1 MIKPVYL
8 YNKDKV
14 MDIKTEKKIISE
26 YKKGKSSLEIVK
38 IVGLSKPTI
47 LKVLHKHNLVRK
59 RDRCSSLNIKKDG
72 GKYYIIRKCP
82 KCGQDIKTTSKDRTI
97 ACRNYFNSINKN
109 SNCVKCM
116 SESFIG
122 EGNHFFGKTHK
133 KESLE
138 KISKSKK
145 GQNSGDKNHMKQE
158 KYRQMSR
165 DIMRSNWDNGIL
177 DRGVISEQMKQ
188 TQRSGK
194 IKSTIVSKKEKEI
207 VKELRKLGHKIIHSY
222 RVDSKVCD
230 VYIPSLNLIIEYFG
244 DYWHCNP
251 KKYEPNY
258 FNQKKN
264 KFAWEL
270 WDYDKKKLELIKS
283 YGYNLEVV
291 WEGDLKLNNK
301 LIEIIIESYVTKLTS
316 TP

>member
-1 MIKPVYL
+1 
-8 YNKDKV
+8 
-14 MDIKTEKKIISE
+14 MDIKIEKKIISE

-47 LKVLHKHNLVRK
+47 LKVLNKHNLVRK
-59 RDRCSSLNIKKDG
+59 RDRCSTLDINKEG
-72 GKYYIIRKCP
+72 ERYYITRKCP
-82 KCGQDIKTTSKDRTI
+82 KCDKDIKTTSKDKVI
-97 ACRNYFNSINKN
+97 ACRNYFNAIN
-109 SNCVKCM
+109 SHHNCVKCM

-122 EGNHFFGKTHK
+122 EGNHFFGKTHT
-133 KESLE
+133 KESLK
-138 KISKSKK
+138 KISKSKT
-145 GQNSGDKNHMKQE
+145 GQYTGDKNHMKQE

-177 DRGVISEQMKQ
+177 DKKVISEQMKQ

-194 IKSTIVSKKEKEI
+194 IKSGIVSKREKEI
-207 VKELRKLGHKIIHSY
+207 VKEIKQLGYKLIHSY
-222 RVDSKVCD
+222 RVDSKICD

-251 KKYEPNY
+251 KKYESDF
-258 FNQKKN
+258 FNKKKS

-270 WDYDKKKLELIKS
+270 WDYDKKKIDLIKS

-301 LIEIIIESYVTKLTS
+301 LIELIIENYVTKLTS

>member
-1 MIKPVYL
+1 
-8 YNKDKV
+8 

-38 IVGLSKPTI
+38 IVGLSKPII
-47 LKVLHKHNLVRK
+47 LKVLNKHNLVRK
-59 RDRCSSLNIKKDG
+59 RDRCSTLDIKKEG
-72 GKYYIIRKCP
+72 EKYYVTRKCP
-82 KCGQDIKTTSKDRTI
+82 NCGKDIKTTSKDKVI
-97 ACRNYFNSINKN
+97 ACRNHFNKLEGTSLCKPC
-109 SNCVKCM
+109 SLKLQV
-116 SESFIG
+116 G
-122 EGNHFFGKTHK
+122 EGNPFFGKTHTQK
-133 KESLE
+133 SLN
-138 KISKSKK
+138 KMSKSKK

-177 DRGVISEQMKQ
+177 DRKVISEQMKQ

-194 IKSTIVSKKEKEI
+194 IKSGIVSKREKEI
-207 VKELRKLGHKIIHSY
+207 VKEIKQLGYKLIHSY
-222 RVDSKVCD
+222 RVDSKICD

-251 KKYEPNY
+251 KKYESDF
-258 FNQKKN
+258 FNKKKG

-270 WDYDKKKLELIKS
+270 WDYDKKKIDLVKS

-301 LIEIIIESYVTKLTS
+301 LIEIIIENYVTKLTS

>member
-1 MIKPVYL
+1 
-8 YNKDKV
+8 

-47 LKVLHKHNLVRK
+47 LKVLNKHNLVRK
-59 RDRCSSLNIKKDG
+59 RDRCSTLDIKKEG
-72 GKYYIIRKCP
+72 ERYYITRKCP
-82 KCGQDIKTTSKDRTI
+82 KCNKDIKTTSKDKVI
-97 ACRNYFNSINKN
+97 ACRNYFNAIN
-109 SNCVKCM
+109 SHHNCVKCM

-122 EGNHFFGKTHK
+122 EGNHFFGKTHT
-133 KESLE
+133 KESI
-138 KISKSKK
+138 KKMSKSKT
-145 GQNSGDKNHMKQE
+145 GQYTGDKNHMKQE

-177 DRGVISEQMKQ
+177 DRKVISEQMKQ

-194 IKSTIVSKKEKEI
+194 IKSGIISKREKEI
-207 VKELRKLGHKIIHSY
+207 VKEIKQLGYKLIHSY
-222 RVDSKVCD
+222 RVDTKICD

-251 KKYEPNY
+251 KKYESDF
-258 FNQKKN
+258 FNKKKG

-301 LIEIIIESYVTKLTS
+301 LIEIIIENYVTKLTS